1 MTLNRTA
8 ATAASSLAVLLAL
21 AGCGERPDGET
32 VGQKLD
38 SAVERTSEA
47 AGQARQEA
55 REKTV
60 SAANSAKEAT
70 GDAARATKDAASNA
84 AATTRDATQEAR
96 DSARTS
102 VMGAAAE
109 TRQAGANASQAAG
122 AKVDDAQITSRV
134 SASLM
139 GDRELSKVRI
149 DVDTRDGVVTLSG
162 PVPSSTVKARAN
174 EVARAVKDVKSVDN
188 QLTVSAS

>member
-1 MTLNRTA
+1 MTLQRTA

-21 AGCGERPDGET
+21 AGCGERTDGET

-38 SAVERTSEA
+38 SAVARTGDA
-47 AGQARQEA
+47 AGQARQEM
-55 REKTV
+55 REK
-60 SAANSAKEAT
+60 AASAKEAA
-70 GDAARATKDAASNA
+70 GN
-84 AATTRDATQEAR
+84 AATTARDSTQEAR

-109 TRQAGANASQAAG
+109 TRHSGAAATQAGG

-139 GDRELSKVRI
+139 GDKELSKVRI

-162 PVPSSTVKARAN
+162 PVPSSTIKARAN
-174 EVARAVKDVKSVDN
+174 EVARTVKDVKSVDN